1 MGEIPSNL
9 KYVESLLV
17 FSSKINPYKHYSAFD
32 TFQEAR
38 NRQPNKRREEKKQ
51 QEVITEAPESIQQ
64 GDTLQHYEQR
74 EYNFKPAIKELPQI
88 MLPTDLTLKGIVS
101 LDFPNLTDSDP
112 FMPSKGGLNKN
123 LPQIP
128 EPKMTDEQNPNQNE
142 QNPNVNLQ
150 TVKTSNNQNAPTTY
164 TPGTMVT
171 FNTFNRGPAPVY
183 KPPENNLSTGNNQK
197 ANPSNNT
204 ATVVNNN
211 APPPPL
217 LNLPPT
223 NTVVNSG
230 APPPPM
236 LNLSLPKTTAGGPP
250 PPPPLINNLASLG
263 VKPDDNNDQKADNK
277 QAQASEGG
285 GEGGRCNIESDYL
298 NF

>member
-128 EPKMTDEQNPNQNE
+128 EPKMTDDQNPNQNE
-142 QNPNVNLQ
+142 QNPNANQQ

-183 KPPENNLSTGNNQK
+183 KPPENNPSVNNQK
-197 ANPSNNT
+197 ANPTNNN
-204 ATVVNNN
+204 ATVNTN

-236 LNLSLPKTTAGGPP
+236 LNLSLPKTTGGPP

-263 VKPDDNNDQKADNK
+263 VKPDDGNDQKAENT
-277 QAQASEGG
+277 QVQASKGG